1 MFFNI
6 SVHFKILIHKQSNN
20 GVWKN
25 SALHKMPV
33 LDSQAPQILGLMSS
47 SLQQPFI
54 IHLPSF
60 SHCLYFSRNVLEYHF
75 DHGYNTNVS
84 DTKPDV

>member
-6 SVHFKILIHKQSNN
+6 SVNFKILKHKQSNN
-20 GVWKN
+20 VIWKN
-25 SALHKMPV
+25 SALHKIPV
-33 LDSQAPQILGLMSS
+33 LDSQAAQILELLSS

-54 IHLPSF
+54 IHFPLPIAYTFQGMSWTIT
-60 SHCLYFSRNVLEYHF
+60 ETM
-75 DHGYNTNVS
+75 GYNTNVS